1 VSVIGE
7 ANGDGGVPCGK
18 LLMDYVD
25 ATMGADLDMLVDLRQ
40 DLIDAIGE
48 RGLVDSAGV
57 MAMFQLNTRAADAA
71 GILVED
77 GTMSG
82 RNKVGELFGFD
93 SRPDGRAP

>member
-1 VSVIGE
+1 
-7 ANGDGGVPCGK
+7 
-18 LLMDYVD
+18 
-25 ATMGADLDMLVDLRQ
+25 
-40 DLIDAIGE
+40 
-48 RGLVDSAGV
+48 
-57 MAMFQLNTRAADAA
+57 RAADAA

>member
-1 VSVIGE
+1 
-7 ANGDGGVPCGK
+7 
-18 LLMDYVD
+18 MDYVD
-25 ATMGADLDMLVDLRQ
+25 ATMGADLDMLVDVRQ
-40 DLIDAIGE
+40 ELIDAIGE

>member
-1 VSVIGE
+1 
-7 ANGDGGVPCGK
+7 
-18 LLMDYVD
+18 MDEPEMHTARCQV
-25 ATMGADLDMLVDLRQ
+25 LDYFKQEQFELRE
-40 DLIDAIGE
+40 DHILFRFERSMEFGSGE

-77 GTMSG
+77 GTLSG